1 MTARDKK
8 IHDALMECYTELYS
22 SSTPSANFQ
31 ELMDNA
37 TINERGQK
45 EIPFMDYV
53 IEEKTMSDIIAKVSK
68 KYKFDRILTDRF
80 RATVYLGCSP
90 KTKRD

>member
-1 MTARDKK
+1 MSTRDKK
-8 IHDALMECYTELYS
+8 IHEALMECYTELYLNS
-22 SSTPSANFQ
+22 NPRGNFK

-37 TINERGQK
+37 KINDRGEK
-45 EIPFMDYV
+45 EIPFMDYE
-53 IEEKTMSDIIAKVSK
+53 IEEKVMIDIITNICK
-68 KYKFDRILTDRF
+68 KYKFDKLLTDRF